1 MFRKKE
7 KKQGLIFILLI
18 SFCFIAILSIKL
30 NFYLNYFINIDSAFY
45 VKWFND
51 LSLANSFLPQGDFG
65 FYNNLLVD
73 QDSFIHQLTRRYF
86 NNFSEVYTFFP
97 TIINYLLI
105 TFSKP
110 GFTNFNFGSIFIS
123 SLIPLVC
130 CYYFLIKFKLR
141 NFDNFIVI
149 VFINLLFLS
158 NFSLINFSPLGI
170 HNYSLFFLVLS
181 FFIIEKNYKKEN
193 FFNFNLITF
202 AILIPS
208 FSHKFNVPIIFL
220 TLFFI
225 IFMRK
230 FYAKNFKKELIYLI
244 IIFILIISPLFI
256 GLYYSPKNIE
266 FLKTFF
272 SESENFNPKNNIF
285 YLDIVVNQFKII
297 HDSIIKLIENYYY
310 NLGVVGIIIFFVS
323 FFKSDNKILK
333 LFLLSNVLIFI
344 LLPVS
349 NFSLRTFNYQL
360 IIVLIIICDY
370 FIKSFV
376 NRKNIVDRLFLLI
389 SSIFIVLSIYNTF
402 FSQNFNKYEKEMIDV
417 YYKDNQNL
425 KASISNVFFHNQ
437 LDTSNIIF
445 GNYLSKDLYYAY
457 AYEFGHLDYIDS
469 FPAINSLWNNRKNF
483 NYLDKLK
490 IDFEKLKN
498 SYLLYIYK
506 IDDGDLKNK
515 NKPLVNTIKKIC
527 DLRSLN
533 KDKCDDLLKYE
544 MKIESKFFYT
554 GFKYSLNLIKLN
566 N

>member
-1 MFRKKE
+1 MYIQNFNYRNFPECLEKK

-110 GFTNFNFGSIFIS
+110 DLQILILVQFYKLFNTTI
-123 SLIPLVC
+123 C

-158 NFSLINFSPLGI
+158 NFSLTNFSPLGI

-181 FFIIEKNYKKEN
+181 FFIIKKNYKKEN
-193 FFNFNLITF
+193 FFNFNLIKF
-202 AILIPS
+202 SILIPS

-230 FYAKNFKKELIYLI
+230 FYAKNFKKKIIYLI
-244 IIFILIISPLFI
+244 IIFILIISSLFI

-272 SESENFNPKNNIF
+272 
-285 YLDIVVNQFKII
+285 
-297 HDSIIKLIENYYY
+297 
-310 NLGVVGIIIFFVS
+310 
-323 FFKSDNKILK
+323 
-333 LFLLSNVLIFI
+333 
-344 LLPVS
+344 
-349 NFSLRTFNYQL
+349 
-360 IIVLIIICDY
+360 
-370 FIKSFV
+370 
-376 NRKNIVDRLFLLI
+376 
-389 SSIFIVLSIYNTF
+389 
-402 FSQNFNKYEKEMIDV
+402 
-417 YYKDNQNL
+417 
-425 KASISNVFFHNQ
+425 
-437 LDTSNIIF
+437 
-445 GNYLSKDLYYAY
+445 
-457 AYEFGHLDYIDS
+457 
-469 FPAINSLWNNRKNF
+469 
-483 NYLDKLK
+483 
-490 IDFEKLKN
+490 
-498 SYLLYIYK
+498 
-506 IDDGDLKNK
+506 
-515 NKPLVNTIKKIC
+515 
-527 DLRSLN
+527 
-533 KDKCDDLLKYE
+533 
-544 MKIESKFFYT
+544 
-554 GFKYSLNLIKLN
+554 
-566 N
+566 